1 LAAEANAGFTFQ
13 SRRQILQNPAKPAQ
27 APAKFFQ
34 EKELGFAWISL
45 SEMSLFK
52 GLRRPPRHFFFFG
65 RLRRIKAITLA
76 YNACA
81 RLLPA
86 SGAVI
91 GGGGAIAVMAKGI
104 AWISIFR
111 KDLSLFVGVAVLRI

>member
-1 LAAEANAGFTFQ
+1 MGCADPPGI
-13 SRRQILQNPAKPAQ
+13 S
-27 APAKFFQ
+27 FF
-34 EKELGFAWISL
+34 S
-45 SEMSLFK
+45 
-52 GLRRPPRHFFFFG
+52 G
-65 RLRRIKAITLA
+65 RLRRIKAITQA

-111 KDLSLFVGVAVLRI
+111 NDCRCLLA